1 LDLTPLGAKVQEGA
15 EEQQSWKEEEHK
27 EVHEASLKGAS
38 NVPPFLQVEIKDG
51 RHYYQVGSTQSQ
63 VQ

>member
-1 LDLTPLGAKVQEGA
+1 LDLTPLGAKVQEGT
-15 EEQQSWKEEEHK
+15 EEQQSWKEEEYQ

-38 NVPPFLQVEIKDG
+38 NIPPFLQVEIKG
-51 RHYYQVGSTQSQ
+51 SRHYYQVDSTQSQ